1 MNMSDTSSNNPDS
14 IPPSK
19 TSQDAVDAVYQ
30 DGSLKLSKALDI
42 PNDAQV
48 QITIVPQ
55 SEGGDPR
62 PTEQHA
68 SEPPAQTSPE
78 ANTGSMRGLLLL
90 LAGALGLI
98 GLAQQTFLDRLEFSW
113 TGTGLA
119 VVAILIFT
127 VTAFAA
133 NNEYKM
139 PAFLQNLFQSAGRGS
154 WQQVMLIGSVIL
166 IGILLY
172 LLQLEPALP
181 SYNWTL
187 LLWLGATALY
197 VAAIAPPHKPA
208 EQRWNVRTWWQ
219 QHNQTIVAIGAILI
233 VAVGLRLFQL
243 ESIPPTLGGD
253 EAEQGLEAIDVLNG
267 DITNP
272 FSTGWLGVP
281 TMSFYFNALTIG
293 PLGNTIFAL
302 RLPWVFVGAAT
313 VLTTFLLVRRLRG
326 ETLALLTAALL
337 ATYHYHIHYS
347 RLGSNQI
354 ADALFV
360 SAALL
365 FFYRG
370 YDTRQPVDWA
380 LSGIIVGFAQYFY
393 AGGRFTAVIIIALIA
408 YFTLRDRQHFW
419 REHYRGVL
427 VLLGAMVLVS
437 GPMIQYAFRFPDDY
451 NARLS
456 MVGIFQSGWLATEQ
470 EVLGQSAWEIL
481 VVQFQRA
488 ALAFTAYPDKTFWYG
503 SSKPL
508 FHFADGALFLL
519 GIGFASISFFNRRL
533 IPMVFWWWGGMVM
546 GGFLTENPPSTQ
558 RLVTMSV
565 PAVFFVALALEQI
578 GLIVQ
583 RSWNRPAIHRFIT
596 PALGGAV
603 LILSLLSI
611 RWYFVEYTPQRIYG
625 GINSVVA
632 TSIAEYARDDLDENW
647 HMYFF
652 GPPRMYI
659 GFGTIPY
666 LAPDVAGEDILEPMT
681 EPLNPS
687 TIQTN
692 KNAAFIFLPERMEE
706 LERVRTT
713 FPNGE
718 LEPIP
723 SPIDSNETLYTVYR
737 VPQSQIAQG
746 VE

>member
-1 MNMSDTSSNNPDS
+1 MSHTPSNNPDS
-14 IPPSK
+14 TQHSE
-19 TSQDAVDAVYQ
+19 TAQDVVDAVYQ
-30 DGSLKLSKALDI
+30 DGHLKLSTPLDI

-48 QITIVPQ
+48 QITMVLQTEVDDPPPSEQ
-55 SEGGDPR
+55 SA
-62 PTEQHA
+62 TQQ
-68 SEPPAQTSPE
+68 PAPSTSQVDSTAP
-78 ANTGSMRGLLLL
+78 MRGLIFFLV
-90 LAGALGLI
+90 GALGLV

-113 TGTGLA
+113 TALA
-119 VVAILIFT
+119 LAIIAVLIFT
-127 VTAFAA
+127 LTALAA
-133 NNEYKM
+133 NSEYKT
-139 PAFLQNLFQSAGRGS
+139 PPFLRSMFESVGRGS
-154 WQQVMLIGSVIL
+154 WRQVMLIGSVGL
-166 IGILLY
+166 TGILLY

-181 SYNWTL
+181 SYNWTFF
-187 LLWLGATALY
+187 LWIGATALY
-197 VAAIAPPHKPA
+197 VAAIAPPRKSSD
-208 EQRWNVRTWWQ
+208 QRWNIRNWWQ
-219 QHNQTIVAIGAILI
+219 QHNQTIIAVGAILV

-243 ESIPPTLGGD
+243 GNIPPTLGGD

-267 DITNP
+267 EITNP

-293 PLGNTIFAL
+293 LLGNTIFAL

-313 VLTTFLLVRRLRG
+313 VLSTFLLVKRLRG

-360 SAALL
+360 SLALL

-393 AGGRFTAVIIIALIA
+393 AGGRFTAVIIMALLA

-419 REHYRGVL
+419 REHYRGVV
-427 VLLGAMVLVS
+427 VLLGAMLIVS

-470 EVLGQSAWEIL
+470 EVLGHSAWEIL

-503 SSKPL
+503 SPKPL

-519 GIGFASISFFNRRL
+519 GLGFASLSFFNRRL
-533 IPMVFWWWGGMVM
+533 IPMVFWWWGGMMM

-565 PAVFFVALALEQI
+565 PAVFFAALALEQI
-578 GLIVQ
+578 GLIVR
-583 RSWNRPAIHRFIT
+583 RSWNCPAIHRLIA
-596 PALGGAV
+596 PALGGVV

-632 TSIAEYARDDLDENW
+632 TSIAEYARDDLDASW

-666 LAPDVAGEDILEPMT
+666 LAPDVAGEDIVEPIT
-681 EPLNPS
+681 ESLNSS
-687 TIQTN
+687 TLQTN
-692 KNAAFIFLPERMEE
+692 KNAAFIFLPERMDE
-706 LERVRTT
+706 LERVRET

-718 LEPIP
+718 LQSIP
-723 SPIDSNETLYTVYR
+723 SPINNSDVLYTIYR
-737 VPQSQIAQG
+737 VPQSQIAQSI
-746 VE
+746 E